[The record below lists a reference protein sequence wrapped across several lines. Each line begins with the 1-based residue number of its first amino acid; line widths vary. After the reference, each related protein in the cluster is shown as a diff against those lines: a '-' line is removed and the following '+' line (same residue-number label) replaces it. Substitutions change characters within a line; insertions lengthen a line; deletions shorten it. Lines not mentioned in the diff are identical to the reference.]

1 MESPVFLRFYY
12 LDPIHDIRYL
22 CPRFM
27 IDGKKAMSRRI
38 SGGRT
43 SDKICLYEK
52 SRSSLFSRYQQEM
65 TILVLQQCRIRVST
79 SSTSLLLAVRTSR
92 AATGVIT

>member
-1 MESPVFLRFYY
+1 MESSVFLRFYY

-38 SGGRT
+38 SGGEQATKFVNMRHR
-43 SDKICLYEK
+43 
-52 SRSSLFSRYQQEM
+52 SRVYSHAINKR
-65 TILVLQQCRIRVST
+65 
-79 SSTSLLLAVRTSR
+79 
-92 AATGVIT
+92 

>member
-1 MESPVFLRFYY
+1 MESPVFLPFYY

-38 SGGRT
+38 SGGEQATKFVYMRN
-43 SDKICLYEK
+43 
-52 SRSSLFSRYQQEM
+52 RG
-65 TILVLQQCRIRVST
+65 RVYSH
-79 SSTSLLLAVRTSR
+79 AINKR
-92 AATGVIT
+92 